1 MEVEPEDAA
10 RALDEIRLRR
20 EQVITRKVIP
30 AWHWWGH
37 AALIVMLSACIET
50 GGVVMWIGVVVFMA
64 VGLAIDLP
72 VRRRA
77 QAAAPRRGLVGR
89 GAGWRTLLG
98 LLTFLVVVLGVCVA
112 VGLSLRAAGV
122 PYPGTIAA
130 TVAAVV
136 FAVAGQLLVR
146 YEQAMLVRLSRGRG

>member
-20 EQVITRKVIP
+20 EQVLTRKVIP

-50 GGVVMWIGVVVFMA
+50 GGVFVWVGVGVFMA

-77 QAAAPRRGLVGR
+77 RAAAPRRSLAGPGS
-89 GAGWRTLLG
+89 GWRTLLA
-98 LLTFLVVVLGVCVA
+98 LLTFLVVVLGVCLA
-112 VGLSLRAAGV
+112 TGLTLKAFGV

-130 TVAAVV
+130 TVGALV

-146 YEQAMLVRLSRGRG
+146 YEQTMLVRLSRGRG